1 MSRILS
7 RLGNSLYMVCAVASK
22 DVLEAVRSK
31 TTGINILM
39 AIGMV
44 LFFSWNSTT
53 DHWEEATA
61 VAVYDPGNS
70 GLMAMLESSPVFDP
84 LPVSSMQ
91 ELEEAVGS
99 VPLGLSIPADFDRTL
114 DTATTGT
121 EGLVQLIGYL
131 EWSLRFEAGDLEI
144 EYEQQLA
151 ELLGQPVDINI
162 GENLVVP
169 GPDSLGRIR
178 PISHTLMISTLWVAL
193 TVVPL
198 LMMEEKQTKTMDA
211 LLISP
216 ASIEQVILG
225 KALAGLFYI
234 LVCVGLVLV
243 LNWTWFTSWG
253 LALVG
258 FTSSALL
265 AIGLG
270 LLIGTLADQPQKV
283 TLWAMPVLLIALLP
297 TQLLQ
302 MEDVLS
308 AGVINAM
315 SWIPTVGLVKVLRFS
330 LSSGAPLLQILS
342 NLGLA
347 LICTALVYGAIV
359 WKVRRSDR

>member
-1 MSRILS
+1 MRKDKFVDTLQIAWTIAWKDIQDALKNKNTRTNILIVMGLVVFFYWGSTPRPFDKRIDVAYYDE
-7 RLGNSLYMVCAVASK
+7 GNSSLRTNTAKM
-22 DVLEAVRSK
+22 
-31 TTGINILM
+31 
-39 AIGMV
+39 
-44 LFFSWNSTT
+44 T
-53 DHWEEATA
+53 DGYQFRFYETSS
-61 VAVYDPGNS
+61 VYDLEGN
-70 GLMAMLESSPVFDP
+70 
-84 LPVSSMQ
+84 
-91 ELEEAVGS
+91 
-99 VPLGLSIPADFDRTL
+99 LGWKQLGVVIPADFDQSLEQGREAEL
-114 DTATTGT
+114 TGYILWVFRSRVA
-121 EGLVQLIGYL
+121 EL
-131 EWSLRFEAGDLEI
+131 ENKYSQKFS
-144 EYEQQLA
+144 
-151 ELLGQPVDINI
+151 ELLGKPVRVTI
-162 GENLVVP
+162 GENIVIPRPETETTDMNTHILFVVFLIAVMVVP
-169 GPDSLGRIR
+169 I
-178 PISHTLMISTLWVAL
+178 
-193 TVVPL
+193 